1 MSVFQVGDR
10 VRLKAGRHHA
20 GYRQGDTGTITA
32 VMPSTTSSGGELYE
46 VNMDRN
52 TSTLHSAF
60 YTDELEL
67 EK

>member
-10 VRLKAGRHHA
+10 VRLKAGRPHA

-32 VMPSTTSSGGELYE
+32 VMPSATSSGGELYE

-52 TSTLHSAF
+52 TQTLRPAF

-67 EK
+67 AQ